1 MNDIW
6 KKLQELYHLNPGLF
20 GFLLFVDLCIVM
32 FLIKIFL
39 L

>member
-6 KKLQELYHLNPGLF
+6 KKLQELYHLNPRLF
-20 GFLLFVDLCIVM
+20 GLLLLVDLCIVM
-32 FLIKIFL
+32 FLIKFFL